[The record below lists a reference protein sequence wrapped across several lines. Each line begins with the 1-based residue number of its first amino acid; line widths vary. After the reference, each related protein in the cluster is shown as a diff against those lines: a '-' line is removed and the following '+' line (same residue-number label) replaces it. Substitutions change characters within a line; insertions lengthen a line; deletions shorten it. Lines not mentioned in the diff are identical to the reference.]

1 MPTIKENLT
10 PIHFYRNGNKPEY
23 LVIHYFGGL
32 SSAFGAAEWFK
43 DPRAQGS
50 AHYCVDETDV
60 IQHCVRDQD
69 GAWHCGAVGGLR
81 YIHPYCRNNNSI
93 GIEMRP
99 SKINRTSMN
108 ANDKDWYFDDRVVK
122 NTIWL
127 CVQLMK
133 KYKIPIENVIR
144 HWDVTGKICPA
155 PYVGAYYNTYYGTT
169 GDQQWA
175 KFKERLE
182 EALEM
187 RYNKLGEVKNQDY
200 RKTLDKL
207 IQKGLLKGKGGMG
220 EGLILDMSEDM
231 IRTLVILDRAGN
243 FDR

>member
-1 MPTIKENLT
+1 MPKIKENLT
-10 PIHFYRNGNKPEY
+10 PIHFYRNGNTPKY

-32 SSAFGAAEWFK
+32 SSALGAAEWFK
-43 DPRAQGS
+43 NPNAQGS

-60 IQHCVRDQD
+60 IQHCVRDTD
-69 GAWHCGAVGGLR
+69 GAWHCGAVGGLH

-99 SKINRTSMN
+99 SKLNPKSLN
-108 ANDKDWYFDDRVVK
+108 ANDKDWYFDERVVK

-155 PYVGAYYNTYYGTT
+155 PYVGAYYNTHYGTT

-175 KFKERLE
+175 KFKEQLE

-207 IQKGLLKGKGGMG
+207 IQKGFLKGKGGVG
-220 EGLILDMSEDM
+220 DGLIINMSEDTV
-231 IRTLVILDRAGN
+231 RTLVILDRAGL
-243 FDR
+243 FDK

>member
-1 MPTIKENLT
+1 
-10 PIHFYRNGNKPEY
+10 
-23 LVIHYFGGL
+23 
-32 SSAFGAAEWFK
+32 
-43 DPRAQGS
+43 
-50 AHYCVDETDV
+50 
-60 IQHCVRDQD
+60 
-69 GAWHCGAVGGLR
+69 
-81 YIHPYCRNNNSI
+81 
-93 GIEMRP
+93 MRP
-99 SKINRTSMN
+99 SKINHASQN
-108 ANDKDWYFDDRVVK
+108 ANDKDWYFDDRVVE

-127 CVQLMK
+127 CGQLMK
-133 KYKIPIENVIR
+133 KYKIPVENVIR

-169 GDQQWA
+169 GDQQWT

-207 IQKGLLKGKGGMG
+207 IQKGLLKGKGGAG
-220 EGLILDMSEDM
+220 EGLIVDLSEDTV
-231 IRTLVILDRAGN
+231 RTLVILDRAGN

>member
-10 PIHFYRNGNKPEY
+10 PIHFYRNGNTPKY

-32 SSAFGAAEWFK
+32 SSALSAAEWFK
-43 DPRAQGS
+43 DSRAQGS

-60 IQHCVRDQD
+60 IQHCVRDTD
-69 GAWHCGAVGGLR
+69 GAWHCGAVGGLH
-81 YIHPYCRNNNSI
+81 YTHPYCRNNNSI

-99 SKINRTSMN
+99 SKLNPKSLK
-108 ANDKDWYFDDRVVK
+108 ADDKDWYFDDRVVE

-133 KYKIPIENVIR
+133 KYNIPIENVIR
-144 HWDVTGKICPA
+144 HWDVTGKVCPA
-155 PYVGAYYNTYYGTT
+155 PYVGAYYNTYYRTT
-169 GDQQWA
+169 GDQQWLI
-175 KFKERLE
+175 FKARLE

-187 RYNKLGEVKNQDY
+187 RYNKLGEVKDQNY

-207 IQKGLLKGKGGMG
+207 IKKGLLKGKGGTG
-220 EGLILDMSEDM
+220 DGLVIDLSEDTV
-231 IRTLVILDRAGN
+231 RTLVILDRAGQ
-243 FDR
+243 FDK